1 MVKVSVVIPVCNVAP
16 YLERCLDS
24 MLGQT
29 LKEIEYICVDD
40 CSTDGC
46 VEILKKY
53 EKKDSRMKV
62 IYHNTNQSTSQS
74 RKDGVLASTGKYV
87 MFLDSDDVLRPEACQ
102 CAYEAISSKG
112 VDVVHF
118 GTKVVNCGGVPEA
131 RITMNEKLL
140 EPYSGTIKNRSLVK
154 ACWEEGLFGYT
165 LWNKI
170 YDGELCR
177 KAFGQV
183 EDGSFPKAQ
192 DLYAEFLLLY
202 YARSYAGIEKIL
214 YEYSLGIGV
223 TGGNVLSLEKYRIFL
238 TEYRVWTA
246 IDRFMQN
253 KPEKEEYQ
261 KIVDGIYLKFI
272 KECVNKWLNDVAV
285 DFRSE
290 AFDSLIEMWGLEA
303 VMECLTKF
311 YYYRRS
317 FIAEKMQN
325 LEFFRYKKRTE
336 KKQKTIA
343 LYYHS
348 IRNGGAQRVV
358 AQLCNILA
366 ELKNSQGEL
375 RYRVVLVTDELED
388 EEIAEA
394 EYPLNSIIQREYLP
408 HFKLA
413 VKGGYKERYKKWEQI
428 ISEHDVDA
436 VISSA
441 WVAPSSIWD
450 MLAIKGQPSKPAYI
464 VHCHSFSCVPFTFV
478 NDTGAELSYRFQICD
493 GVITLSECDVRFVE
507 TFSKHVKCIPN
518 PLAFSLESVEKSKCE
533 ENAIMWCGRISH
545 EKHVMDTIWMM
556 KHLVKKIPDAKL
568 YIVGSGKEEME
579 EHMKTQIH
587 QLGLSDHIEMAGFQE
602 DVGPFYKKA
611 SVVLSTSEYEGFSLV
626 IAEAFAHGVPVVCYD
641 MPWLPF
647 VQDGRGIITVNQQR
661 YDLMA
666 EKVAQLLENHDLC
679 RKYGEQGREQIREMM
694 TVDIGEEWSS
704 FLEEIDGP
712 DKEKTVPD
720 LSCDENILFNYLTV
734 FQQKGRAKLEKE
746 RSALKKKLREKE
758 EEVKELKNINR
769 SMEYRLGKTLLKPAR
784 KLQKILKHK

>member
-140 EPYSGTIKNRSLVK
+140 EPYSGTLKNRSLVK

-202 YARSYAGIEKIL
+202 YARSYAGIEKVL
-214 YEYSLGIGV
+214 YEYSLGVGV
-223 TGGNVLSLEKYRIFL
+223 TGGNVLSLKKYKTLL
-238 TEYRVWTA
+238 TEQRVWKA
-246 IDRFMQN
+246 IERFMQD
-253 KPEKEEYQ
+253 KPERMDYQ
-261 KIVDGIYLKFI
+261 EIVEGIYLRFL
-272 KECVNKWLNDVAV
+272 KECIDKWMNNIEVN
-285 DFRSE
+285 FRSE
-290 AFDSLIEMWGLEA
+290 AFSSLIEEWGTEDIICGMTRL
-303 VMECLTKF
+303 

-317 FIAEKMQN
+317 YTAEKMLN
-325 LEFFRYKKRTE
+325 LDFYRYQKRTGKE
-336 KKQKTIA
+336 KKTVA

-348 IRNGGAQRVV
+348 ISNGGAQRVV

-366 ELKNSQGEL
+366 GLKNPDGEL
-375 RYRVVLVTDELED
+375 RYQIVLITDEPEED
-388 EEIAEA
+388 AEVTV
-394 EYPLNSIIQREYLP
+394 EYPLAKEVKRASLP
-408 HFKLA
+408 HFKKA
-413 VKGGYKERYKKWEQI
+413 VKEAYRERYQRWSQI
-428 ISEHDVDA
+428 ISEYKIDV

-441 WVAPSSIWD
+441 WVSVCGLWD
-450 MLAIKGQPSKPAYI
+450 MLTVKSQPSKPAFMI
-464 VHCHSFSCVPFTFV
+464 HCHSFNCVPFSFA
-478 NDTGAELSYRFQICD
+478 NDIGTELTYRFQMCD
-493 GVITLSECDVRFVE
+493 GVVTLSECDARFAG
-507 TFSKHVKCIPN
+507 TFAKHVKYIVN
-518 PLAFSLESVEKSKCE
+518 PLAFPLEKVEKSKCE
-533 ENAIMWCGRISH
+533 ENVLMWCGRISY
-545 EKHVMDTIWMM
+545 EKHVMDAVFMM
-556 KHLVKKIPDAKL
+556 EQLVKKVPDAKL
-568 YIVGSGKEEME
+568 YIVGSGKEETE
-579 EHMKTQIH
+579 ERLRMQIQ
-587 QLGLSDHIEMAGFQE
+587 QLGLSENIEMAGFQE
-602 DVGPFYKKA
+602 DVSPFYSSA
-611 SVVLSTSEYEGFSLV
+611 SVVLSTSEYEGMPMVF
-626 IAEAFAHGVPVVCYD
+626 AEAFAHGVPVVSYD
-641 MPWLPF
+641 MPWLTYMR
-647 VQDGRGIITVNQQR
+647 DGRGVIAVDQGR
-661 YDLMA
+661 YDQMA
-666 EKVAQLLENHDLC
+666 EEVAKLLLDHNLC
-679 RKYGEQGREQIREMM
+679 RKCGGEGRDQITELNRI
-694 TVDIGEEWSS
+694 DIGEEWSS
-704 FLEEIDGP
+704 FLEEIDGS

>member
-118 GTKVVNCGGVPEA
+118 GTKVVNCGGAPEA

-140 EPYSGTIKNRSLVK
+140 EPYSDTLKNRSLVK

-214 YEYSLGIGV
+214 YEYSLGVGV
-223 TGGNVLSLEKYRIFL
+223 TGGNVLSLNKYKTLL
-238 TEYRVWTA
+238 TERRVWKA
-246 IDRFMQN
+246 IERFMQD
-253 KPEKEEYQ
+253 KPERTDYQ
-261 KIVDGIYLKFI
+261 EIVEGIYLRFL
-272 KECVNKWLNDVAV
+272 KECIDKWMNNIEVN
-285 DFRSE
+285 FRSE
-290 AFDSLIEMWGLEA
+290 AFSSLIEEWGTEDIICGMTRL
-303 VMECLTKF
+303 

-317 FIAEKMQN
+317 YTAEKMLN
-325 LEFFRYKKRTE
+325 LDFYRYQKRNGKE
-336 KKQKTIA
+336 KKTVA

-348 IRNGGAQRVV
+348 ISNGGAQRVV

-366 ELKNSQGEL
+366 GLKNSDGEL
-375 RYRVVLVTDELED
+375 RYQIVLITDEPEED
-388 EEIAEA
+388 AEVTA
-394 EYPLNSIIQREYLP
+394 EYPLAKEVKRASLP
-408 HFKLA
+408 HFKKA
-413 VKGGYKERYKKWEQI
+413 VKEAYRERYQRWSQI
-428 ISEHDVDA
+428 ISEYKIDV

-441 WVAPSSIWD
+441 WVSICGLWD
-450 MLAIKGQPSKPAYI
+450 MLTVKSQPSKPAFMI
-464 VHCHSFSCVPFTFV
+464 HCHSFNCVPFSFA
-478 NDTGAELSYRFQICD
+478 NDIGTELTYRFQMCD
-493 GVITLSECDVRFVE
+493 GVVTLSECDARFAS
-507 TFSKHVKCIPN
+507 TFAKRVKYIVN
-518 PLAFSLESVEKSKCE
+518 PLAFPLEKVEKSKCE
-533 ENAIMWCGRISH
+533 ENVLMWCGRISY
-545 EKHVMDTIWMM
+545 EKHVMDAVFMM
-556 KHLVKKIPDAKL
+556 EQLVKKVPDAKL
-568 YIVGSGKEEME
+568 YIVGSGKEETE
-579 EHMKTQIH
+579 ERLRMQIQ
-587 QLGLSDHIEMAGFQE
+587 QLGLSENIEMAGFQE
-602 DVGPFYKKA
+602 DVSPFYNSA
-611 SVVLSTSEYEGFSLV
+611 SVVLSTSEYEGMPMVF
-626 IAEAFAHGVPVVCYD
+626 AEAFAHGVPVVSYD
-641 MPWLPF
+641 MPWLTYMR
-647 VQDGRGIITVNQQR
+647 DGRGVIAVDQGR
-661 YDLMA
+661 YDQMA
-666 EKVAQLLENHDLC
+666 EEVAKLLLDHNLC
-679 RKYGEQGREQIREMM
+679 RKCGGEGHDQITELTRI
-694 TVDIGEEWSS
+694 DIGEEWAG

-720 LSCDENILFNYLTV
+720 FSCDENILFNYLTV
-734 FQQKGRAKLEKE
+734 FQQKGRVKLEKE

-758 EEVKELKNINR
+758 EEVKELKSINS
-769 SMEYRLGKTLLKPAR
+769 SMEYRLGKMLLKPAR
-784 KLQKILKHK
+784 KLRKILKHK